1 MFTESQTKFIKF
13 VMKEIIP
20 YNSTFFIEIVVLQ
33 AVQLLQ
39 ALVLCR
45 DFYCVKVGNMKKV
58 RKPNVIIL

>member
-1 MFTESQTKFIKF
+1 
-13 VMKEIIP
+13 MKEIIP

-45 DFYCVKVGNMKKV
+45 DFYCVKVAFLKAS
-58 RKPNVIIL
+58 ILM